1 MLNGP
6 GSLLL
11 SALVLAG
18 SPKILSLA
26 SSQGRQDGHRHP
38 WHHGVRALLEKVG
51 SLRERAK
58 GRNPGGVLEEG
69 TLVQGF

>member
-18 SPKILSLA
+18 SPKILSL
-26 SSQGRQDGHRHP
+26 SL
-38 WHHGVRALLEKVG
+38 ALQELPARG
-51 SLRERAK
+51 DRLDTDT
-58 GRNPGGVLEEG
+58 PGTME
-69 TLVQGF
+69 